1 MALGTHGFPRNPQLL
16 VSPFTQSPPQ
26 SSTELSW
33 PDEPVRALS
42 LLRIILP
49 VVPNLFLPFLFF
61 LLFLLL
67 L

>member
-1 MALGTHGFPRNPQLL
+1 MALGTQGYPRNPQLL

-61 LLFLLL
+61 LFFSLLL
-67 L
+67 